1 VEDGWSR
8 ALASCFKNKANRAII
23 ARARAKERKRE
34 RAVRQIHHLSL
45 SLSRSSSSDDAN
57 SKQREFVKRGKKKKK
72 I

>member
-8 ALASCFKNKANRAII
+8 ALASCFKNKAKRAII
-23 ARARAKERKRE
+23 ARVRAKERKRE

-45 SLSRSSSSDDAN
+45 SRARSSSETMQIQN
-57 SKQREFVKRGKKKKK
+57 SESSLRGEKKKK